1 MARVATS
8 RRKRTSAAIRPPR
21 WSWPPSRSAS
31 RFFDALGLLDADAL
45 GLLDFLD
52 FLDLLD
58 LLRLASL
65 LRLVDLADS
74 LDARFSRF
82 DALVHGAQVLVAQR
96 LGDVAP
102 THLVR
107 LAHGQDLVHRLRA
120 CSLLFGGQRQEDGDL
135 PVSETL
141 RPVILDV
148 LRGQLVGCVSLL
160 ERELRPLPLIDDLV
174 GYVLG
179 IGGRAGLVDLL
190 PVRGEL
196 LLARDVELLS
206 RRRRGDQ
213 QRRQGERGHSN
224 RTRAHSLHR
233 LLPVLLWVTSQPAN
247 RRRHRSRME
256 WLPAH

>member
-52 FLDLLD
+52 LLD

-82 DALVHGAQVLVAQR
+82 DALVHGAQALVAQR
-96 LGDVAP
+96 LGNVAP
-102 THLVR
+102 AHLVR
-107 LAHGQDLVHRLRA
+107 LAHSQDLVHRLRTR
-120 CSLLFGGQRQEDGDL
+120 SLLLGGQRQEDRDL
-135 PVSETL
+135 PIAELLLTKV
-141 RPVILDV
+141 LDV
-148 LRGQLVGCVSLL
+148 LRFELARRGVS
-160 ERELRPLPLIDDLV
+160 RVELKLRALPLIYEL
-174 GYVLG
+174 GGHVLR
-179 IGGRAGLVDLL
+179 IGGRAGLGN
-190 PVRGEL
+190 P
-196 LLARDVELLS
+196 LARRGQLFLARAVDLLS

-213 QRRQGERGHSN
+213 QRSQGERGQSN
-224 RTRAHSLHR
+224 QARAHSLHG
-233 LLPVLLWVTSQPAN
+233 LLLCCLGISGCGWTSFPI
-247 RRRHRSRME
+247 R
-256 WLPAH
+256 